1 MYVFEDVDLY
11 LNSLA
16 YTDVYT
22 VLPILEREKMMYT
35 AYERLTMFFP
45 DEVLT
50 DKVIAAQTLYMIEGE
65 GDEFA
70 KMKRQGV
77 KSFNLKGISF
87 SFDSTGGTSGIS
99 PDALAL
105 IEKELA
111 ILNPKFAGVGRL
123 I

>member
-1 MYVFEDVDLY
+1 MYVFEDVDTY
-11 LNSLA
+11 LHALA
-16 YTDVYT
+16 YTESYT
-22 VLPILEREKMMYT
+22 EQPTLDREKLMFT
-35 AYERLTMFFP
+35 AYERLAMYF
-45 DEVLT
+45 DDAVLT
-50 DKVIAAQTLYMIEGE
+50 DKVVALQTLYMIEGE

-87 SFDSTGGTSGIS
+87 SFDATGGTSGIS

-105 IEKELA
+105 IDTLLSA
-111 ILNPKFAGVGRL
+111 NAPAAGIGRL